1 MEQKWFVLPRERD
14 LVEGS
19 LISWFVV
26 DAEGDV
32 NEPPFSVGS
41 ILVDQQEAHLV

>member
-1 MEQKWFVLPRERD
+1 MTSYMTHGVIYS
-14 LVEGS
+14 S